1 MTGSLTLRRV
11 HRHRLT
17 GGRRLPD
24 TESVEYIQA
33 DRRREEY
40 RGFYGY
46 RVRSNGRDLYR
57 PTPHTALIKRCDLQR
72 IFHVNFEDR
81 EFTEWPVQPEP
92 TRHELK
98 ARAASAPSTDAP
110 APTIRVQTETVD
122 TGERKAMFGWSAR
135 HVITTQHVVP
145 LTGSA
150 REERVS
156 VIDGWYIDLD
166 TQLTCEPWAGS
177 GHGFAL
183 GYKEGEQPP
192 RPIFENIGEPE
203 RGYPLRFSTTDGI
216 EIEVTELSTDTLD
229 PSLFDVPAG
238 FRQVETIR
246 QEPAPPLV
254 VRLKQTYD
262 RLKRR
267 RSFF

>member
-1 MTGSLTLRRV
+1 MASVQSGTPTRVAITLAAPRTVLTEPSGA
-11 HRHRLT
+11 RL
-17 GGRRLPD
+17 GIILPRED
-24 TESVEYIQA
+24 TDELPP
-33 DRRREEY
+33 RRR
-40 RGFYGY
+40 G
-46 RVRSNGRDLYR
+46 
-57 PTPHTALIKRCDLQR
+57 
-72 IFHVNFEDR
+72 
-81 EFTEWPVQPEP
+81 
-92 TRHELK
+92 
-98 ARAASAPSTDAP
+98 
-110 APTIRVQTETVD
+110 
-122 TGERKAMFGWSAR
+122 M
-135 HVITTQHVVP
+135 
-145 LTGSA
+145 
-150 REERVS
+150 
-156 VIDGWYIDLD
+156 
-166 TQLTCEPWAGS
+166 
-177 GHGFAL
+177 
-183 GYKEGEQPP
+183 EGEQPP